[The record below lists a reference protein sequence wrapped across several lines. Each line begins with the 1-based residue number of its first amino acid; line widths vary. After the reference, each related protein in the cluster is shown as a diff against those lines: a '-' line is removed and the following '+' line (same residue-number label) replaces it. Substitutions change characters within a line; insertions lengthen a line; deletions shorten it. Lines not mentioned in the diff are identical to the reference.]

1 MIRDAKKE
9 DADQLAPLIM
19 LIWQDMEL
27 AILQKYPLSLLREI
41 LVQAIQTEDYRFGY
55 RNLLVY

>member
-27 AILQKYPLSLLREI
+27 AYPR
-41 LVQAIQTEDYRFGY
+41 
-55 RNLLVY
+55 